1 MTEANTRS
9 LLRRLAAVALLATL
23 MSACSGMQPGYETP
37 TVSVQSFRA
46 VPSTTGAGLP
56 SFEIGLQVIN
66 PNLETLELAGI
77 SYTVS
82 LDGQDVIKG
91 VGNEL
96 PVIEGYSEGTFTVTA
111 AFNVMAGIQ
120 FFRSL
125 MNKTNEAFDYAFEA
139 KLDPGAFKRK
149 IRVRD
154 SGTISLAGTQ
164 D

>member
-1 MTEANTRS
+1 MTGNYLRASISKTS
-9 LLRRLAAVALLATL
+9 VLVLTAVLL
-23 MSACSGMQPGYETP
+23 SACSGMRPGYETP

-56 SFEIGLQVIN
+56 SFEIGLQVTN
-66 PNLETLELAGI
+66 PNLEPLELAGI

-96 PVIEGYSEGTFTVTA
+96 PVIAGYGEGTFTVTA
-111 AFNVMAGIQ
+111 AFNLMAGIQ
-120 FFRSL
+120 LMRSL
-125 MNKTNEAFDYAFEA
+125 MSKSGDTFDYAFEA
-139 KLDPGAFKRK
+139 KLDPGAFQRK

-164 D
+164 N

>member
-1 MTEANTRS
+1 MTGPIIQSA
-9 LLRRLAAVALLATL
+9 LRRVSILALIATL
-23 MSACSGMQPGYETP
+23 LSGCAGMGPGYETP

-46 VPSTTGAGLP
+46 VPPTAGAGLP

-66 PNLETLELAGI
+66 PNLDVLEIAGI

-91 VGNEL
+91 VGNDL
-96 PVIEGYSEGTFTVTA
+96 PTIEGYGEGTLTVTA

-120 FFRSL
+120 LFRSL
-125 MNKTNEAFDYAFEA
+125 MNKTNETFDYAFEA

-164 D
+164 N